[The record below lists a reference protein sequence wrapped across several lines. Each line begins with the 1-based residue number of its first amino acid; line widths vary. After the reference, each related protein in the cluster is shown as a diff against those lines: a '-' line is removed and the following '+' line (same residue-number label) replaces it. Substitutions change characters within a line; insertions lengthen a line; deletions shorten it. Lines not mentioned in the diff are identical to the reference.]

1 VTTSRHR
8 KPVLRFL
15 SRRLL
20 EALLALLFTSI
31 LVFSMIHMI
40 PGDPAL
46 LVAGLEAGPEVV
58 ERIRRDLGLDR
69 PLPIQ
74 YGSFLLNAL
83 HGDFGVSIRTGLP
96 VLREIVDRFPYTLV
110 IALGAIVLA
119 TAVGIGSG
127 ILAAMR
133 HNRLGDA
140 LVMVAALLAVSTPSY
155 WLGLMMMLV
164 FSLFLGWL
172 PSIGIATPAHYVLP
186 ILTLGAQSGGIISR
200 MTRAAMLDV
209 VGQDFVRAARARG
222 ERETSVILGHA
233 LKNALI
239 PVLSIVGLRFGNLIA
254 GAVLVESV
262 FAIPGVGR
270 LIVDAVLWRDYP
282 MIQGTMLFVAALFIL
297 VNAATDVLY
306 AVVDP
311 RIRVAA

>member
-1 VTTSRHR
+1 
-8 KPVLRFL
+8 VLRFL

-46 LVAGLEAGPEVV
+46 LVSGLEAGPEVV

-83 HGDFGVSIRTGLP
+83 LGDFGVSIRTGLP
-96 VLREIVDRFPYTLV
+96 VLREILDRFPYTLV
-110 IALGAIVLA
+110 IALGAILLA
-119 TAVGIGSG
+119 TAMGIGSG

-222 ERETSVILGHA
+222 ERETTVILRHA

-270 LIVDAVLWRDYP
+270 LLVDAVLWRDYP

-306 AVVDP
+306 AVIDP
-311 RIRVAA
+311 RIRGAA

>member
-1 VTTSRHR
+1 
-8 KPVLRFL
+8 VLRYL
-15 SRRLL
+15 SRRLF
-20 EALLALLFTSI
+20 EALLALLFTSL
-31 LVFSMIHMI
+31 LVFSMIHLI

-46 LVAGLEAGPEVV
+46 LVAGLEAGPEVL

-69 PLPIQ
+69 PLPVQ
-74 YGSFLLNAL
+74 YGSFLWNAVR
-83 HGDFGVSIRTGLP
+83 GDLGISIRTGLP
-96 VLREIVDRFPYTLV
+96 VLREILDRFPYTLV
-110 IALGAIVLA
+110 IALGAIFLA
-119 TAVGIGSG
+119 TAMGIGSG
-127 ILAAMR
+127 ILAATR
-133 HNRLGDA
+133 RNRLSDA
-140 LVMVAALLAVSTPSY
+140 LVMVTALLAVSTPSY
-155 WLGLMMMLV
+155 WLGLMLMLV
-164 FSLFLGWL
+164 FSLSLGIL

-186 ILTLGAQSGGIISR
+186 VLTLGAQSGGIISR
-200 MTRAAMLDV
+200 MTRSAMLDV

-222 ERETSVILGHA
+222 ERESTVILRHA

-270 LIVDAVLWRDYP
+270 LLVDAVLWRDYP
-282 MIQGTMLFVAALFIL
+282 MIQGTMLFVAALFTL
-297 VNAATDVLY
+297 VNVATDVLY

>member
-1 VTTSRHR
+1 M
-8 KPVLRFL
+8 LRYL

-83 HGDFGVSIRTGLP
+83 QGDFGVSIRTRLP
-96 VLREIVDRFPYTLV
+96 VLREILDRFPYTLV

-119 TAVGIGSG
+119 TAMGIGSG

-140 LVMVAALLAVSTPSY
+140 LVMVLALLAVSTPSY

-172 PSIGIATPAHYVLP
+172 PSIGIATASHYVLP

-200 MTRAAMLDV
+200 MTRSAMLDV

-222 ERETSVILGHA
+222 ERETTVILRHA

-311 RIRVAA
+311 RIQVAT

>member
-1 VTTSRHR
+1 
-8 KPVLRFL
+8 VLRYL

-20 EALLALLFTSI
+20 EALLALLFTSV
-31 LVFSMIHMI
+31 LVFSTIHMI

-58 ERIRRDLGLDR
+58 ERIRSDLGLDR
-69 PLPIQ
+69 PLPVQ

-83 HGDFGVSIRTGLP
+83 QGDFGVSIRTRLP
-96 VLREIVDRFPYTLV
+96 VLREILDRFPYTLV

-119 TAVGIGSG
+119 TAMGVGSG

-140 LVMVAALLAVSTPSY
+140 LVMVTALLAVSTPSY
-155 WLGLMMMLV
+155 WLGLMLMLI
-164 FSLFLGWL
+164 FSLSLGWL
-172 PSIGIATPAHYVLP
+172 PSIGIASPAHYVLP

-200 MTRAAMLDV
+200 MTRSAMLDV

-222 ERETSVILGHA
+222 ERETTVILRHA

>member
-1 VTTSRHR
+1 
-8 KPVLRFL
+8 VLRFL

-31 LVFSMIHMI
+31 LVFSMLHMI

-69 PLPIQ
+69 PLPVQ

-83 HGDFGVSIRTGLP
+83 QGDFGVSIRTGLP
-96 VLREIVDRFPYTLV
+96 VLREILDRFPYTLV
-110 IALGAIVLA
+110 IALGAILLA
-119 TAVGIGSG
+119 TAMGIGSG

-140 LVMVAALLAVSTPSY
+140 LIMVLALLAVSTPSY
-155 WLGLMMMLV
+155 WLGLMLMLV
-164 FSLFLGWL
+164 FSLYLGL
-172 PSIGIATPAHYVLP
+172 FPSIGIATPAHYVLP

-222 ERETSVILGHA
+222 EREMTVILRHA

-270 LIVDAVLWRDYP
+270 LLVDAVLWRDYP

-306 AVVDP
+306 AVIDP
-311 RIRVAA
+311 RIRGAA

>member
-1 VTTSRHR
+1 
-8 KPVLRFL
+8 VLRYL
-15 SRRLL
+15 SRRIL

-31 LVFSMIHMI
+31 LVFSMIHVI

-58 ERIRRDLGLDR
+58 ERVRHDLGLDR
-69 PLPIQ
+69 PLPVQ
-74 YGSFLLNAL
+74 YGSFLLNAAQ
-83 HGDFGVSIRTGLP
+83 GDLGTSIRTGLP
-96 VLREIVDRFPYTLV
+96 VLREILDRFPYTLV
-110 IALGAIVLA
+110 IALGAIGLA
-119 TAVGIGSG
+119 TAMGIGSG

-133 HNRLGDA
+133 HNRAGDA
-140 LVMVAALLAVSTPSY
+140 LLMVAALLAVSTPSY
-155 WLGLMMMLV
+155 WLGLMLMLV
-164 FSLFLGWL
+164 FSLSLGVL

-200 MTRAAMLDV
+200 MTRSAMLEV

-222 ERETSVILGHA
+222 EKERTVILRHA

-254 GAVLVESV
+254 GTVLVESV

-270 LIVDAVLWRDYP
+270 LLVDAVLWRDYP

-297 VNAATDVLY
+297 VNAVTDVLY

-311 RIRVAA
+311 RIRVAS

>member
-1 VTTSRHR
+1 
-8 KPVLRFL
+8 VLRYL
-15 SRRLL
+15 VRRLL
-20 EALLALLFTSI
+20 EALVTLLFVSV
-31 LVFSMIHMI
+31 LVFSMMHMI

-46 LVAGLEAGPEVV
+46 LLAGLEAGPDVV
-58 ERIRRDLGLDR
+58 AALRRDLGLDR

-74 YGSFLLNAL
+74 YAGFLWNAAR
-83 HGDFGVSIRTGLP
+83 GDLGTSIRTGLP
-96 VLREIVDRFPYTLV
+96 VLTEVLDRFPYTLV

-119 TAVGIGSG
+119 TALGVGSG

-140 LVMVAALLAVSTPSY
+140 LVMVTALLAVSTPSY
-155 WLGLMMMLV
+155 WLGLMLMLV
-164 FSLFLGWL
+164 FSLFLGLL

-186 ILTLGAQSGGIISR
+186 MVTLGAQSGGIISR
-200 MTRAAMLDV
+200 MTRSAMLDA

-222 ERETSVILGHA
+222 ESERSVVLRHA
-233 LKNALI
+233 LKNALV

-262 FAIPGVGR
+262 FAVPGVGR
-270 LIVDAVLWRDYP
+270 LLVDAVLWRDYP
-282 MIQGTMLFVAALFIL
+282 MVQGTMLFVAALFIL

-311 RIRVAA
+311 RIRAAA

>member
-1 VTTSRHR
+1 
-8 KPVLRFL
+8 VLRYL

-20 EALLALLFTSI
+20 EALLALLVTSV

-46 LVAGLEAGPEVV
+46 LVAGLEAGPEVL

-74 YGSFLLNAL
+74 YGSFLWNAL
-83 HGDFGVSIRTGLP
+83 QGDLGVSIRTGLP
-96 VLREIVDRFPYTLV
+96 VLREILDRFPYTLV

-119 TAVGIGSG
+119 TAMGIGSG

-133 HNRLGDA
+133 HNRPGDA

-155 WLGLMMMLV
+155 WLGLMMMLT
-164 FSLFLGWL
+164 FSLTLGWL

-200 MTRAAMLDV
+200 ITRSAMLDV

-222 ERETSVILGHA
+222 ERETTVILRHA

-270 LIVDAVLWRDYP
+270 LLVDAVLWRDYP

>member
-1 VTTSRHR
+1 M
-8 KPVLRFL
+8 LRYL
-15 SRRLL
+15 ARRLL
-20 EALLALLFTSI
+20 EALLALLFTSV
-31 LVFSMIHMI
+31 LVFSLIHLI
-40 PGDPAL
+40 PGDPAR

-58 ERIRRDLGLDR
+58 ERIRSDLGLDR

-74 YGSFLLNAL
+74 YGSFLGGAL
-83 HGDFGVSIRTGLP
+83 RGELGTSIRTGLP
-96 VLREIVDRFPYTLV
+96 VLREILDRFPYTLG

-119 TAVGIGSG
+119 VVTGIGTG
-127 ILAAMR
+127 IFAAMR
-133 HNRLGDA
+133 HNRVGDA
-140 LVMVAALLAVSTPSY
+140 LTMVAALLAVSTPSY
-155 WLGLMMMLV
+155 WLGLMLMLL
-164 FSLFLGWL
+164 FSLSLGLL
-172 PSIGIATPAHYVLP
+172 PSIGIASPAHYVLP

-209 VGQDFVRAARARG
+209 LGQDFLRAARARG
-222 ERETSVILGHA
+222 ETERSVILRHA
-233 LKNALI
+233 LGNALI

-270 LIVDAVLWRDYP
+270 LLVDAVLWRDYP

-297 VNAATDVLY
+297 VNAGTDVLY

-311 RIRVAA
+311 RIRGSK

>member
-1 VTTSRHR
+1 
-8 KPVLRFL
+8 VLRYL

-46 LVAGLEAGPEVV
+46 LVAGLEVGPEVV

-83 HGDFGVSIRTGLP
+83 QGDFGVSIRTGLP
-96 VLREIVDRFPYTLV
+96 VLREILDRFPYTLV

-119 TAVGIGSG
+119 TAMGIGSG

-133 HNRLGDA
+133 HNRVGDA

-155 WLGLMMMLV
+155 WLGLMLMLV
-164 FSLFLGWL
+164 FSLSLGWF

-222 ERETSVILGHA
+222 ERETSVILRHA

-270 LIVDAVLWRDYP
+270 LLVDAVLWRDYP

-306 AVVDP
+306 AVIDP
-311 RIRVAA
+311 RIRGAA

>member
-1 VTTSRHR
+1 
-8 KPVLRFL
+8 
-15 SRRLL
+15 
-20 EALLALLFTSI
+20 
-31 LVFSMIHMI
+31 MIHMI

-46 LVAGLEAGPEVV
+46 LVAGLEAGPEVL

-69 PLPIQ
+69 PLPVQ
-74 YGSFLLNAL
+74 YGSFLWNAL
-83 HGDFGVSIRTGLP
+83 QGDLGISIRTGLP
-96 VLREIVDRFPYTLV
+96 VLREILDRFPYTLV

-119 TAVGIGSG
+119 TAMGIGSG

-140 LVMVAALLAVSTPSY
+140 LVMVTALLAVSTPSY
-155 WLGLMMMLV
+155 WLGLMLMLT
-164 FSLFLGWL
+164 FSLTLGWL

-200 MTRAAMLDV
+200 MTRSAMLDV

-222 ERETSVILGHA
+222 ERETTVILRHA

-270 LIVDAVLWRDYP
+270 LLVDAVLWRDYP

-311 RIRVAA
+311 RIRIAA

>member
-1 VTTSRHR
+1 M
-8 KPVLRFL
+8 LRYL

-20 EALLALLFTSI
+20 EVLLALLFTSI
-31 LVFSMIHMI
+31 VVFLMIHVI

-46 LVAGLEAGPEVV
+46 LVAGLEAGPDVV

-69 PLPIQ
+69 PLPVQ
-74 YGSFLLNAL
+74 YGSFLLDAL
-83 HGDFGVSIRTGLP
+83 RGDLGTSIRTGLP
-96 VLREIVDRFPYTLV
+96 VLREILDRFPYTLGV
-110 IALGAIVLA
+110 ALGAIALA
-119 TAVGIGSG
+119 IAAGIGSG

-133 HNRLGDA
+133 HNRAGDA
-140 LVMVAALLAVSTPSY
+140 LVMILALLAVSTPSY
-155 WLGLMMMLV
+155 WLGLMLMLV
-164 FSLFLGWL
+164 FSLSLGLL

-200 MTRAAMLDV
+200 MTRSAMLDV
-209 VGQDFVRAARARG
+209 VGQDFVKAARARG
-222 ERETSVILGHA
+222 EREATVILRHA

-254 GAVLVESV
+254 GTVLVESV
-262 FAIPGVGR
+262 FAIPGIGR
-270 LIVDAVLWRDYP
+270 LLVDAVLWRDYP

-311 RIRVAA
+311 RIRAAA